1 MARTEKY
8 REILE
13 VLETAGDREGG
24 AAPTKGNDRR
34 EKDKIFFGIC
44 QPRAV
49 LKFEQKAYGRA
60 RYEKWEKCREP
71 TAKFMASLDISVKGK
86 SVSKEIMTL
95 YRYTRARRARPCW
108 QEGTKARFLSL
119 AKIKRPD
126 ERARLNAAYTIY
138 NGARLSR
145 ITKDA

>member
-1 MARTEKY
+1 M
-8 REILE
+8 
-13 VLETAGDREGG
+13 
-24 AAPTKGNDRR
+24 
-34 EKDKIFFGIC
+34 
-44 QPRAV
+44 

-60 RYEKWEKCREP
+60 RYEKWEKCHEP

-95 YRYTRARRARPCW
+95 YRYTRADGPVRAGRKERRHVF
-108 QEGTKARFLSL
+108 FLSQKL
-119 AKIKRPD
+119 NDPTS
-126 ERARLNAAYTIY
+126 ARLNAAYTIY